1 MLTASGRTLSRAPGA
16 LGRRTI
22 GVVGGAG
29 RGLMFLL
36 AVVTRLFERPFRAR
50 LVVEHMR
57 FIGNRSIGIVLLTS
71 TFTGMVLV
79 LQGYNALVR
88 FGSEVYLGP
97 LVALSLIRELGP
109 VLAALMVTARA
120 GSAMA
125 ATIAGMRVTEQ
136 IDALDVMAVDSKQ
149 YLAST
154 RLLAALI
161 AVPMLT
167 AFFDLAGIGAAHMFG
182 VSVLGID
189 GGTFMS
195 SIREAVDWGDVSA
208 GLAKSTLFATLIAWV
223 STYQGYHAT
232 HGAEGI
238 GHATTNSV
246 VITSV
251 LVLAGDYIMTAL
263 FL

>member
-1 MLTASGRTLSRAPGA
+1 MVTAAVRTLSSAPGA
-16 LGRRTI
+16 LGRRALHL
-22 GVVGGAG
+22 VGGAG
-29 RGLMFLL
+29 RGLLFLL
-36 AVVTRLFERPFRAR
+36 VVIERIFERPVR
-50 LVVEHMR
+50 VKIIVEHIR

-120 GSAMA
+120 GSAIA

-136 IDALDVMAVDSKQ
+136 IDALEVMAVDSKQ
-149 YLAST
+149 YLVST
-154 RLLAALI
+154 RLVAALI
-161 AVPMLT
+161 AVPILT
-167 AFFDLAGIGAAHMFG
+167 AFFDIAGIGAAHMFG

-195 SIREAVDWGDVSA
+195 SVREAVDFGDVGA
-208 GLAKSTLFATLIAWV
+208 GLAKALLFGLLIAWV
-223 STYQGYHAT
+223 STFQGYHAR

-246 VITSV
+246 VIISV

-263 FL
+263 LL